1 MYCILE
7 HNLVKSF
14 QKLLLLKTCVV
25 QSRFNDNAL
34 SAMYRFS
41 IWAFLMR
48 DMHYIF
54 DLLNIAF
61 PFLIKALIVFSVKFL
76 WLANFAVSAWLYII
90 RYTDLLQRPTTSVV
104 LPILL

>member
-7 HNLVKSF
+7 HNLVTSF

-41 IWAFLMR
+41 IWAFLMC

-61 PFLIKALIVFSVKFL
+61 PFLILNL
-76 WLANFAVSAWLYII
+76 LLANFAVSAWLYII

>member
-41 IWAFLMR
+41 IWAFLMC

-61 PFLIKALIVFSVKFL
+61 PFLILNL
-76 WLANFAVSAWLYII
+76 LLANFAVSAWLYII

>member
-61 PFLIKALIVFSVKFL
+61 PFLIKALMVFFCKLPAAGKFCCISMAL
-76 WLANFAVSAWLYII
+76 CYQIH
-90 RYTDLLQRPTTSVV
+90 
-104 LPILL
+104 